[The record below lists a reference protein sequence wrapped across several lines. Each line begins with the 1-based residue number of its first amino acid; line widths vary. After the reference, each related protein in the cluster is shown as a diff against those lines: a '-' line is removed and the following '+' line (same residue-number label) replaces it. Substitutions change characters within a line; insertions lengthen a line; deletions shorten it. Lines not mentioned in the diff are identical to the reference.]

1 MAWLIVSNDNENGPA
16 MRADD
21 ALMDAMWQWEL
32 SHRDI
37 ILAAGSLR
45 EDDGITKNGSILI
58 LDVETRDE
66 AQAIFD
72 SDPATRA
79 GMRGQTEIRFLNVAI
94 LDGQERP

>member
-16 MRADD
+16 LRADS

-32 SHRDI
+32 SHREI

-45 EDDGITKNGSILI
+45 EDDGVTKNGSILI
-58 LDVETRDE
+58 LDVDTREE
-66 AQAIFD
+66 ARAIFD

-79 GMRGQTEIRFLNVAI
+79 GMRGKTEIRYLNVAI
-94 LDGQERP
+94 LNGVEQP